1 MNAAYDHAACALI
14 TCTLTGQIVR
24 ANGTLLRWTGSHEVP
39 ASLFDVF
46 TPASLLFFETQL
58 QPRLALGREVH
69 GAFLTLRAQG
79 SEPLPVVLNAARAT
93 DSTHIEL
100 ALLVVRE
107 REQYEETLRQ
117 SAADAERAVSALSE
131 SAYAQKMQAV
141 GQMAAGVAHRFSNL
155 IAVIRGNISFA
166 QKSVEE
172 RLPDHTHISEDLYR
186 ALGASDKAALIVRE
200 LLAFTGGQ
208 VVQRRRLDLNH
219 LIRDTAE
226 LVVPSLGRDVI
237 WQTRLADDLWPVF
250 APADQ
255 LQHVIT
261 NLVLNARDAVIANGR
276 PGTVRV
282 CTENLPKATNGTD
295 VVQITVEDS
304 GTGMSDEVRR
314 RAFDPFFTTKPAG
327 HGMGL
332 GLSMVYGTVEALG
345 GRTGIVSAPG
355 AGTRVIVTLPRA
367 ED

>member
-1 MNAAYDHAACALI
+1 MDAAYDHAACALI

-24 ANGTLLRWTGSHEVP
+24 ANDTLLRWTGSREVP

-58 QPRLALGREVH
+58 QPRLALGRDVH

-79 SEPLPVVLNAARAT
+79 QPLPVVLNAARAS
-93 DSTHIEL
+93 DSTHVEL

-117 SAADAERAVSALSE
+117 SAADAERALAALSE
-131 SAYAQKMQAV
+131 SAHAQKMQAV
-141 GQMAAGVAHRFSNL
+141 GQMAAGVAHQFSNL
-155 IAVIRGNISFA
+155 LSVIRGNISFA
-166 QKSVEE
+166 QKIVDE
-172 RLPDHTHISEDLYR
+172 RLPDDDNVGEDLYR
-186 ALGASDKAALIVRE
+186 ALGATDKASSIVRE
-200 LLAFTGGQ
+200 LLAFTGRQ
-208 VVQRRRLDLNH
+208 VVQRRRLDLND

-237 WQTRLADDLWPVF
+237 WQTRLAEDIWPVF

-261 NLVLNARDAVIANGR
+261 NLVLNARDAVLASGG

-282 CTENLPKATNGTD
+282 CTENVPQAANGID

-304 GTGMSDEVRR
+304 GTGMSDDVRA
-314 RAFDPFFTTKPAG
+314 RAFDPFFTTKPVG
-327 HGMGL
+327 QGMGL
-332 GLSMVYGTVEALG
+332 GLSMVYGTIEALG
-345 GRTGIVSAPG
+345 GRTWIVSAPG
-355 AGTRVIVTLPRA
+355 AGTRVIVALPRA
-367 ED
+367 KD